1 MAAALSRRRWR
12 RSGSGRR
19 PFARLDVLHRE
30 NLEAVLPE
38 FEIDP
43 ASVPP
48 SELDALNLAWHRLD
62 PWPDSVPGLTRLKRR
77 FIVAPLSNGNI
88 RLMLD
93 MAKRAGLPWDAILGA
108 ELAHAYKPS
117 PKAYL
122 RTAEALMLKPEQVCL
137 VAAHNSDLAAA
148 RGCGLRTAFISRPNG
163 AWAGSDNRSR
173 AGRGLGRLRTQ
184 RGGFCKSARPLIV
197 AIGCTRTVANPAAEL
212 EIQPPSTAANR
223 RESKRLPITAA
234 ACKRGRACRASRSTR
249 AVSRLCTLTGSA
261 VATAS
266 WSNSTFLSPARRTPR
281 SVRKLT
287 ISSANRGFPSDLSMT
302 RCARASG
309 RTSTSSRAWI
319 SCRISLAD
327 SGSNPS
333 PVTIGRSPWGSIQGA
348 GIAGLALTGDWVW

>member
-1 MAAALSRRRWR
+1 M
-12 RSGSGRR
+12 
-19 PFARLDVLHRE
+19 D
-30 NLEAVLPE
+30 
-38 FEIDP
+38 
-43 ASVPP
+43 
-48 SELDALNLAWHRLD
+48 
-62 PWPDSVPGLTRLKRR
+62 
-77 FIVAPLSNGNI
+77 
-88 RLMLD
+88 
-93 MAKRAGLPWDAILGA
+93 
-108 ELAHAYKPS
+108 
-117 PKAYL
+117 
-122 RTAEALMLKPEQVCL
+122 
-137 VAAHNSDLAAA
+137 DLAAA
-148 RGCGLRTAFISRPNG
+148 RRCGLRTAFIPRPTEHG
-163 AWAGSDNRSR
+163 PGQTTDLGPEEDWDASARDGGSSS
-173 AGRGLGRLRTQ
+173 
-184 RGGFCKSARPLIV
+184 SARPLIV

-333 PVTIGRSPWGSIQGA
+333 PVTIGGSVK
-348 GIAGLALTGDWVW
+348 LTGVSRRLEQGRCRLEHPRNPRSVGWSRRLVSEALFEIAVENGRANLKQKMGAAL